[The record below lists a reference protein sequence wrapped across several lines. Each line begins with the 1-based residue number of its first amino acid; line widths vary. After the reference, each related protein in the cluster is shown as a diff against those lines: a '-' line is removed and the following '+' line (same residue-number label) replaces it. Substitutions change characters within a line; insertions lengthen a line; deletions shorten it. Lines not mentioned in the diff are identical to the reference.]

1 MSLDAARRDIEAATA
16 NVGAFPAWAEA
27 IFYEAGL
34 RCARAIVGA
43 AGYRI
48 SSERGHV
55 TAIDAADT
63 LTGGSHHPIFVRLHR
78 MRRTR
83 HEFLYE
89 TRPAP
94 SRTDL
99 DRAARA
105 TWSGSWMWPRAQWR
119 GSPRRSCQIDF
130 WVQCRRSLDQRRPG
144 TRPREGPVLTRRT
157 PPSLGGPAALGAV
170 R

>member
-1 MSLDAARRDIEAATA
+1 MRRAATSTRRRPTSA
-16 NVGAFPAWAEA
+16 TFPAWAEA

-63 LTGGSHHPIFVRLHR
+63 LTGGSHHPVFVRLHR

-89 TRPAP
+89 TRPDP

-99 DRAARA
+99 DRAARDVD
-105 TWSGSWMWPRAQWR
+105 RLV
-119 GSPRRSCQIDF
+119 D
-130 WVQCRRSLDQRRPG
+130 V
-144 TRPREGPVLTRRT
+144 
-157 PPSLGGPAALGAV
+157 AASAV
-170 R
+170 ARIAAPELPD

>member
-1 MSLDAARRDIEAATA
+1 ME
-16 NVGAFPAWAEA
+16 AFPAWAEA

-48 SSERGHV
+48 ASERGHV

-99 DRAARA
+99 DRRRAGRGSARGRGRERSGADRRAGAARS
-105 TWSGSWMWPRAQWR
+105 TSGFSA
-119 GSPRRSCQIDF
+119 
-130 WVQCRRSLDQRRPG
+130 
-144 TRPREGPVLTRRT
+144 
-157 PPSLGGPAALGAV
+157 GGPSTNVVRELGPGRV
-170 R
+170 LS